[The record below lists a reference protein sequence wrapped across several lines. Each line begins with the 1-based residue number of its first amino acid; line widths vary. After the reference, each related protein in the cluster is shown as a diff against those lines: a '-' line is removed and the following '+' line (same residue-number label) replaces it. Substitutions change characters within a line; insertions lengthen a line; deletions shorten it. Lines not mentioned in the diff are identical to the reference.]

1 MSMFGLYIQFNLCAL
16 W

>member
-1 MSMFGLYIQFNLCAL
+1 MPMFGLYIQFNLCAL